1 MGFTEPCGAPD
12 LSRFRL
18 VEMFSSCTDKEVKT
32 QIVKSFNSQSSL
44 RCVCATVAFGM
55 GLDCPDVK
63 QVIHLGAPNNIE
75 SYIQETGRVGRD
87 GNPAMATL
95 LVENSHNQYR
105 EKPCSS
111 IKGMCPPVEEIPFLK
126 TQITTSTWT

>member
-18 VEMFSSCTDKEVKT
+18 VEMFSSCTDEEVKT
-32 QIVKSFNSQSSL
+32 QIVSL
-44 RCVCATVAFGM
+44 SARSIAFGM

-75 SYIQETGRVGRD
+75 WRQAGLAEMEIQQW
-87 GNPAMATL
+87 P
-95 LVENSHNQYR
+95 H
-105 EKPCSS
+105 
-111 IKGMCPPVEEIPFLK
+111 F
-126 TQITTSTWT
+126 W